1 MSETTDLIKRLA
13 LKFGIKFPVLVNA
26 ETSVLALGYRRIP
39 ERFDAT
45 HADLLAQ
52 RRPKK
57 HYTGENCANKMRN
70 ISEYL
75 AKTKLQ
81 SDDRVFELEVL
92 RCAQRPVRICGL
104 KFALLKNSG
113 FDTTE
118 TELADCA
125 NRLLAHGW
133 IAPVSA
139 QDSARKAGE
148 RIIQAT
154 TLGRTLIACSQVPE
168 LFAQDLEKA
177 NLSNSPKI
185 TLSSDERTLLWLLLA
200 PQNATELA
208 TELEHREMWPSAV
221 RGEHKRPSKKDIA
234 GLLAPLVEKNFL
246 VAVKN
251 LISIELSPANLD
263 TLLQSNGVT
272 FMSGRAARAAM
283 GLDY

>member
-1 MSETTDLIKRLA
+1 MS
-13 LKFGIKFPVLVNA
+13 A
-26 ETSVLALGYRRIP
+26 EPSVLALGFRRIT
-39 ERFDAT
+39 EQCGAT
-45 HADLLAQ
+45 QADLLAQ
-52 RRPKK
+52 RRLKN
-57 HYTGENCANKMRN
+57 HYTGENSANKMRN

-81 SDDRVFELEVL
+81 SDNRVFELEVL
-92 RCAQRPVRICGL
+92 RWAQRPVRICGL
-104 KFALLKNSG
+104 KFALLKKSG

-154 TLGRTLIACSQVPE
+154 TLGRVLIACSLMPK
-168 LFAQDLEKA
+168 LFAEDLEKVS
-177 NLSNSPKI
+177 LSAPSAI
-185 TLSSDERTLLWLLLA
+185 TLSSDEHTLLWLLLA
-200 PQNATELA
+200 PHNASELA

-234 GLLAPLVEKNFL
+234 GLLAPLVEKNL
-246 VAVKN
+246 LIAIKN
-251 LISIELSPANLD
+251 LDSVELSPTNLD
-263 TLLQSNGVT
+263 LLLQSNDVT

-283 GLDY
+283 GLNY

>member
-1 MSETTDLIKRLA
+1 
-13 LKFGIKFPVLVNA
+13 
-26 ETSVLALGYRRIP
+26 
-39 ERFDAT
+39 
-45 HADLLAQ
+45 
-52 RRPKK
+52 
-57 HYTGENCANKMRN
+57 MRY

-92 RCAQRPVRICGL
+92 RWAQRPVRISGL
-104 KFALLKNSG
+104 KFSLLKNSG

-118 TELADCA
+118 TELRDCA

-139 QDSARKAGE
+139 QDSARQVGE
-148 RIIQAT
+148 RLVQAT
-154 TLGRTLIACSQVPE
+154 ALGRTLIGCSVVPK
-168 LFAQDLEKA
+168 LFAEDLEKG
-177 NLSNSPKI
+177 NLSATPTM

-208 TELEHREMWPSAV
+208 IELEHREMWPSAV

-234 GLLAPLVEKNFL
+234 GLLAPLVEKNLL
-246 VAVKN
+246 VAIKN

-263 TLLQSNGVT
+263 LLLQSNGVT
-272 FMSGRAARAAM
+272 FMSGRAARAVM